1 MVLFRFLLQ
10 KSNRRLAD
18 QFIEDHKHRRQ
29 DQDNNDHTD
38 DRASCKQG
46 TDGTNHLNLGV
57 AGYTEGC
64 GEEAEAAADDGRHAC
79 FVGNADGFFFVFSV
93 LTLFLVTGCH
103 QDRVIDGCTELD
115 SSCLLYTSPSPRDTR

>member
-46 TDGTNHLNLGV
+46 TDGTDHLNLRV

-64 GEEAEAAADDGRHAC
+64 GKETQATADDGRHTGLMRNTDS
-79 FVGNADGFFFVFSV
+79 FLFVFSI
-93 LTLFLVTGCH
+93 LALLLITGCH
-103 QDRVIDGCTELD
+103 QDRVVNGCT
-115 SSCLLYTSPSPRDTR
+115 